1 MSVATNRAGSET
13 DPLFGANH
21 FTLLRWGL
29 ALSVVIG
36 HAWMIPTGY
45 EPTRVHD
52 WTLSYLAV
60 NGFFILSGLL
70 IAKSLATRN
79 DLKGYARSRVLR
91 IYPALII
98 LMLALLFLFGPAFS
112 TPGGLGYLADPES
125 WTYVVRVLLM
135 GDPLS
140 APGGV
145 FATSPDPIFNGS
157 LWTIRYE
164 MLAYV
169 LAGLGYFVGLLK
181 NRWWVLTTLVF
192 SQAIY
197 LTLQFL
203 PGLDA
208 VPGGVISL
216 FRFTTTFLLG
226 MTLWHFPVLRRAG
239 WISVAIAV
247 GGFLLLGWSFIGET
261 LANIMLSAA
270 LMHFGLLRKPVA
282 GIATMPDYSY
292 GIYIWHYPILQ
303 SLLLLIPGIQPLA
316 LLAVS
321 TPLVIIVAAA
331 SWHLIEKPALRLKT
345 RGRTAGRLAK
355 N

>member
-29 ALSVVIG
+29 AFSVVIG
-36 HAWMIPTGY
+36 HAWMVPTGY

-91 IYPALII
+91 IYPALIV

-112 TPGGLGYLADPES
+112 APGRLSYLSDPEP
-125 WTYVVRVLLM
+125 WIYVVRVLMM

-145 FATSPDPIFNGS
+145 FAASPDPIFNGS

-164 MLAYV
+164 MLAYA
-169 LAGLGYFVGLLK
+169 LAGLGYFIGLLK
-181 NRWWVLTTLVF
+181 NRWWVLTALVV
-192 SQAIY
+192 SQFTY
-197 LTLQFL
+197 LGFQFA
-203 PGLDA
+203 PA
-208 VPGGVISL
+208 MEAAPGGFVSL

-239 WISVAIAV
+239 WISVTIAV
-247 GGFLLLGWSFIGET
+247 GGFLLLGWSIVGET
-261 LANIMLSAA
+261 LANLMLAAA

-292 GIYIWHYPILQ
+292 GIYIWHFPVLQ

-316 LLAVS
+316 LFALS
-321 TPLVIIVAAA
+321 TPLVILAAAA
-331 SWHLIEKPALRLKT
+331 SWHLIEKPVLRLKT
-345 RGRTAGRLAK
+345 HGRTAGRRAE